1 MSINII
7 HSHHTVGIGLGPGVL
22 LGGGP
27 FGLSVGAVVGASV
40 VGASVVGASVVG
52 ATVGA
57 AVVGATVGAL
67 VG

>member
-40 VGASVVGASVVG
+40 VGTSVVGATVGASVVG

-57 AVVGATVGAL
+57 L

>member
-40 VGASVVGASVVG
+40 VGASVVGA
-52 ATVGA
+52 TVGA
-57 AVVGATVGAL
+57 SVVGATVGAL